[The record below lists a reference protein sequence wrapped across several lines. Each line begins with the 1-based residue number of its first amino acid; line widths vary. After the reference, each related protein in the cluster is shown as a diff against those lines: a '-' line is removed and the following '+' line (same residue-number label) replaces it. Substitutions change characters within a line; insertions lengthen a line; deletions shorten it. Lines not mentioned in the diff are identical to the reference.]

1 MSNISNSKQTYSIFE
16 IDNPK
21 TLNSLDLN
29 ILKKLSKF
37 LKNAKKQKHKYI
49 ILTGKG
55 EVFSSGVNL
64 NKFSYSNWEN
74 NPINLICK
82 EIEEL
87 EIPSLCII
95 NGDVFG
101 AGFELALSCDFRI
114 GKNNFKARVP
124 PVKIGINYE
133 PEGIKRMV
141 NILGYQI
148 VKRLLIL
155 GETFDAKFLYKIG
168 FLDYLEDNNVSLK
181 NRISFLHECFL
192 ENAPLAVSGMKK
204 TLLELSNDSFEKEI
218 AKKRVE
224 KCFFSN
230 DFKEGLNAFK
240 EKRKPIF
247 KGN

>member
-1 MSNISNSKQTYSIFE
+1 MNNLSNSKQTYSIFE
-16 IDNPK
+16 FDDPK
-21 TLNSLDLN
+21 TLNSIDLKVLN
-29 ILKKLSKF
+29 KLSKF

-49 ILTGKG
+49 VLTGKG
-55 EVFSSGVNL
+55 KLFSSGVNL
-64 NKFSYSNWEN
+64 NKFSYPNWKN

-95 NGDVFG
+95 NGDIFG
-101 AGFELALSCDFRI
+101 AAFELALSCDFRI
-114 GKNNFKARVP
+114 GKNNIKARVP
-124 PVKIGINYE
+124 PVKIGVNYE
-133 PEGIKRMV
+133 PEGIKRMI

-155 GETFDAKFLYKIG
+155 GETFDAKDLYKIG
-168 FLDYLEDNNVSLK
+168 FLDFLEEDDISLK
-181 NRISFLHECFL
+181 NRISILNDYFL
-192 ENAPLAVSGMKK
+192 ENAPLAVSGIKK
-204 TLLELSNDSFEKEI
+204 TLLEFSNDNFEKEI

-230 DFKEGLNAFK
+230 DFEEGLNAFK
-240 EKRKPIF
+240 ENRKPVF